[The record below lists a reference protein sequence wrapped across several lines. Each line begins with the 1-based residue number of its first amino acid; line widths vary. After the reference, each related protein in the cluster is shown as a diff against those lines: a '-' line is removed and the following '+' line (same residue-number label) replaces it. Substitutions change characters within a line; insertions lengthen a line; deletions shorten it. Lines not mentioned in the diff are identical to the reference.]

1 MKHIASDVGGIV
13 PGESVL
19 PPAVVSP
26 RFATELVPSG
36 EPLRIVFAE
45 DDPATALAVTAELA
59 RAFPGSHVEQVESP
73 ERFQEALRE
82 RVPDVVLVD
91 DALEWLDVRGAL
103 TVVQE
108 THPAAPLIVVAR
120 EVREES
126 VVGGLRAGAE
136 DFVSVGHLDRL
147 RLALETALS
156 VRSPLRKL
164 SPRQLDVLRLI
175 AAGHT
180 TPGIATRLERS
191 PKTIETH
198 RSEIMRR
205 LGIHDVV
212 GLVRY
217 AIRVGLLPPEAQT
230 P

>member
-1 MKHIASDVGGIV
+1 VLPSVAV
-13 PGESVL
+13 PAGHFSPDLSGSGES
-19 PPAVVSP
+19 
-26 RFATELVPSG
+26 
-36 EPLRIVFAE
+36 LRILFAE
-45 DDPATALAVTAELA
+45 DDLATAEAVTTELA
-59 RAFPGSHVEQVESP
+59 RAFPGSEVERVDSIS
-73 ERFQEALRE
+73 RFREALRD
-82 RVPDVVLVD
+82 RSPDVVLVD
-91 DALEWLDVRGAL
+91 DALDWMDVRCAL
-103 TVVQE
+103 TLLQE
-108 THPAAPLIVVAR
+108 THPAVPLIVVAR
-120 EVREES
+120 ELRAES

-136 DFVSVGHLDRL
+136 DYVSVGHLDRL
-147 RLALETALS
+147 RHALETALS
-156 VRSPLRKL
+156 VRSPLRRL

-180 TPGIATRLERS
+180 TPGIASRLERS

-217 AIRVGLLPPEAQT
+217 AIRVGLLPPEAHT